1 MLQLQC
7 NILRPLPAIAPDHHI
22 AEADGDEL
30 PSEIGVFVI
39 LPASNIPYLAAQSA
53 LLSPGS
59 DALLCC
65 SVDAHWC
72 RVRYSAALLAAGLFQ
87 QAGPGLCVSHLN
99 FCEKPRSDAVAAH
112 HRCI

>member
-39 LPASNIPYLAAQSA
+39 LPVSRIQYLATQIA
-53 LLSPGS
+53 LLSPRT
-59 DALLCC
+59 DALL
-65 SVDAHWC
+65 
-72 RVRYSAALLAAGLFQ
+72 
-87 QAGPGLCVSHLN
+87 
-99 FCEKPRSDAVAAH
+99 
-112 HRCI
+112 